1 MSNQDPKK
9 KPYNSYVKYS
19 ALAFQMAATII
30 IFVFIGKFADQYFGN
45 EKPVLIAVFSV
56 FGVFL
61 SLYNLIKEV
70 KNNDN

>member
-1 MSNQDPKK
+1 
-9 KPYNSYVKYS
+9 
-19 ALAFQMAATII
+19 MAATII

-56 FGVFL
+56 LGVFL

-70 KNNDN
+70 KINDN